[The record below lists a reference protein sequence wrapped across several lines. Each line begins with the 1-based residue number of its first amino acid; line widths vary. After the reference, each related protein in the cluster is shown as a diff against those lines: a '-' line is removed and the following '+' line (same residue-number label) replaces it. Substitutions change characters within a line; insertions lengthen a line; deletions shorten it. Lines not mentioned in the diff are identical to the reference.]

1 MTKEERQIAA
11 EDYAIGRGAD
21 KDKKAFR
28 TITNLDLYDHTVQ
41 CFEAG
46 AEAEAESKWISVEHR
61 LPENN
66 INTQYL
72 VIVRDAVN
80 GKKWYSVQRYYN
92 DKWMGNFDN
101 LCYVS
106 HWQFITPLNQQ

>member
-11 EDYAIGRGAD
+11 EAYFSRLKRHNHFPVSESIV
-21 KDKKAFR
+21 KA
-28 TITNLDLYDHTVQ
+28 Y
-41 CFEAG
+41 EAG
-46 AEAEAESKWISVEHR
+46 AEAEAESKWISVEDR